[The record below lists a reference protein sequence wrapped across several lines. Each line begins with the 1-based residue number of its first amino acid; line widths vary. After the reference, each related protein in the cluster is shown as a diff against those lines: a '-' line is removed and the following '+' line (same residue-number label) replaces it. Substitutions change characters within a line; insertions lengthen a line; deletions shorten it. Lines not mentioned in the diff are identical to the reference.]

1 MDSDK
6 KTTYLTLFHPI
17 SGFISMSSLI
27 FMKNILDGHGQ
38 QLKSLKS
45 KKFRGLNHDT
55 LAYTKLFPS
64 VLVTF
69 ANLFNYL
76 EVRANVT

>member
-1 MDSDK
+1 
-6 KTTYLTLFHPI
+6 
-17 SGFISMSSLI
+17 
-27 FMKNILDGHGQ
+27 MKNTLDGHGW

-45 KKFRGLNHDT
+45 KKFRGLNCDT
-55 LAYTKLFPS
+55 LACTKLFPS

-76 EVRANVT
+76 EVRVNVT

>member
-1 MDSDK
+1 
-6 KTTYLTLFHPI
+6 
-17 SGFISMSSLI
+17 
-27 FMKNILDGHGQ
+27 MKNILDGHGRQ
-38 QLKSLKS
+38 SKTPKS
-45 KKFRGLNHDT
+45 KRFRGLNCDT
-55 LAYTKLFPS
+55 LACTKLFPS

>member
-1 MDSDK
+1 
-6 KTTYLTLFHPI
+6 
-17 SGFISMSSLI
+17 MS
-27 FMKNILDGHGQ
+27 DGHEW

-45 KKFRGLNHDT
+45 KKKLRGPNHDT

-64 VLVTF
+64 VLAMF

-76 EVRANVT
+76 EVRVNVT